1 MAVPAAT
8 PATAVPLRALDILR
22 RVNRVIAL
30 LVGAGLLAC
39 AGVVMVDI
47 GLRRVGGSLG
57 GTDDISGYVMAIATS
72 WGMAYA
78 LLELGHV
85 RIDILRSQ
93 LHGRLRAVLD
103 LIALLALAGTV
114 SLIALK
120 SWPVLARSIAN
131 GSRSNSALETPLALV
146 QGPWVAGWVWFALT
160 AWVTFLCA
168 LWLVL
173 MRDLDDAETA
183 IGMTSEA
190 ELEA

>member
-1 MAVPAAT
+1 MAAPS
-8 PATAVPLRALDILR
+8 TALRALDILR

-39 AGVVMVDI
+39 AGIVMVDI

-93 LHGRLRAVLD
+93 LQGRLRGVLD
-103 LIALLALAGTV
+103 LVALLALAGTV
-114 SLIALK
+114 SLIALQ

-131 GSRSNSALETPLALV
+131 DSRSNSALETPLALV
-146 QGPWVAGWVWFALT
+146 QGPWFAGWIWFALT
-160 AWVTFLCA
+160 AWITFLCA
-168 LWLVL
+168 LWMVL
-173 MRDLDDAETA
+173 MRDTDAAEAA

-190 ELEA
+190 EVEA

>member
-1 MAVPAAT
+1 MAAPSAAPARSA
-8 PATAVPLRALDILR
+8 PQRALDMLR
-22 RVNRVIAL
+22 GVNRAVAL
-30 LVGAGLLAC
+30 VVGAGLLAC

-93 LHGRLRAVLD
+93 LKGRLRAVLD
-103 LIALLALAGTV
+103 LVALLALAGTV
-114 SLIALK
+114 SLIALQ

-131 GSRSNSALETPLALV
+131 DSRSNSALETPLALV
-146 QGPWVAGWVWFALT
+146 QTPWFAGWVWFALT
-160 AWVTFLCA
+160 AWLTFLCA
-168 LWLVL
+168 LWMVL
-173 MRDLDDAETA
+173 MRDLEHAEAA

-190 ELEA
+190 EVEA